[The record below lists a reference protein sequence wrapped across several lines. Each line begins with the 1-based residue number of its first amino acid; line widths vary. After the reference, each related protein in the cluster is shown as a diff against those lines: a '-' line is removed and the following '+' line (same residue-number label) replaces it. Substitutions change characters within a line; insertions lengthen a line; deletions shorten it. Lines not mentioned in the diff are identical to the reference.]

1 MKPTMNGEK
10 TPNQFIFRSWRVR
23 SGTAALRLA
32 AVMLLAGIWL
42 APAAAQNIGDP
53 RLGQTL
59 ARDVCAACHGVNAGA
74 AGSPVPEAPTF
85 ETIARSPGM
94 SEIALNVALHT
105 LHRSMPNIVLSAPEV
120 RNVIAYILSL
130 K

>member
-1 MKPTMNGEK
+1 MNGDK
-10 TPNQFIFRSWRVR
+10 TPNQFLRRSWRAR
-23 SGTAALRLA
+23 SGTTALRLA
-32 AVMLLAGIWL
+32 AVTLLAGTWL

-53 RLGQTL
+53 RLGRTL
-59 ARDVCAACHGVNAGA
+59 ARDVCATCHGVNAGA

-85 ETIARSPGM
+85 ETIARTPGM

-105 LHRSMPNIVLSAPEV
+105 SHRRMPNLVLTAPEV